1 MKLKILDIQGNDTDK
16 KIEFHETIFF
26 KKSYNHSLYLE
37 IKRYLLAQRQ
47 GTHKSKERGELSG
60 STKKLHR
67 QKGTGGSR
75 KGDIKNPIFRGGG
88 RVFGPKPRKYLIK
101 LNKRT
106 KNIVRK
112 FLIEQKLVRNKI
124 LIIENLKLN
133 IPKTQ
138 FFLKLLKSLQLENKK
153 SLMVIGETNKNLYL
167 SSRNLNNFKLLSVN
181 ELDCFSLIKFPYI
194 IFSEDSIH
202 KMYQFLSIHQ

>member
-1 MKLKILDIQGNDTDK
+1 MELKILDIKGNYTDK
-16 KIEFHETIFF
+16 KIKFYDNTFF

-67 QKGTGGSR
+67 QKGTGSSR

-112 FLIEQKLVRNKI
+112 FIIEQKLVHNKVM
-124 LIIENLKLN
+124 IIEDLKLKF
-133 IPKTQ
+133 PKTK
-138 FFLKLLKSLQLENKK
+138 LVLNLLKSLKLLNQK
-153 SLMVIGETNKNLYL
+153 SLMVIGEMNRNLYL
-167 SSRNLNNFKLLSVN
+167 SSRNLKNFKLLYVN
-181 ELDCFSLIKFPYI
+181 ELDCFSLMNYPHI
-194 IFSEDSIH
+194 IFSENSI
-202 KMYQFLSIHQ
+202 KKIYQFLSI

>member
-1 MKLKILDIQGNDTDK
+1 MELKILDIKGNHTDK
-16 KIEFHETIFF
+16 KIEFHDNIFL
-26 KKSYNHSLYLE
+26 KKYYNHPTYLE
-37 IKRYLLAQRQ
+37 IKRYLSAQRQ

-75 KGDIKNPIFRGGG
+75 KGNIKNPIFRGGG

-112 FLIEQKLVRNKI
+112 FLIEQKLVHNKVM
-124 LIIENLKLN
+124 IIEDLKLN
-133 IPKTQ
+133 APKTK
-138 FFLKLLKSLQLENKK
+138 FILNLLKSLQLEKKK
-153 SLMVIGETNKNLYL
+153 SLMIIGKININLYL
-167 SSRNLNNFKLLSVN
+167 SSRNLKNFKLLNVN

-194 IFSEDSIH
+194 IFSENSI
-202 KMYQFLSIHQ
+202 KKIYQFLSI